1 MAIIKKNLHVAN
13 AEEGMEKREP
23 SHTINWLATIENSM
37 EVPQRN
43 KNKVAIWSSN
53 PIPWHISRQNCN
65 SKWYMYTY
73 VHSSTIYSS
82 QDMEM
87 TYMSIEK
94 WMDKKGMIY
103 IYII

>member
-43 KNKVAIWSSN
+43 KNKVAI
-53 PIPWHISRQNCN
+53 
-65 SKWYMYTY
+65 
-73 VHSSTIYSS
+73 
-82 QDMEM
+82 
-87 TYMSIEK
+87 
-94 WMDKKGMIY
+94 
-103 IYII
+103 